1 MNAFGALAGMGSG
14 FAVAVLTILA
24 SESHLI
30 GLDGALA
37 GIVGLPAGTL
47 GALLASL
54 ATPGPTRSMLE
65 LVREIRIPGG
75 EVVYDREMRLMRLK
89 NRERV

>member
-1 MNAFGALAGMGSG
+1 
-14 FAVAVLTILA
+14 VLTILA
-24 SESHLI
+24 GESHII